1 MMLCGLW
8 HSCQSWSLVLSSRHW
23 NRTLL
28 ALSFPLKRNVATSSL
43 VVAGGP
49 ERSWV
54 LGGSWSDVSG
64 APSQRTLK
72 HCIGLRSR
80 GLSGPMFP
88 CALFPPPSTFTRP
101 LLPSLAH
108 IPQVPLSLAV
118 LPVIVWLTLGTK
130 MPYEV
135 LLLVRLR
142 SITVPEPAPISSATV
157 MPVPS
162 LWLEGFRRSTFSRER
177 SEISMPLPWD
187 SLASLY
193 SSRFSLELFSTM
205 PDLFERTSLPRR
217 RLSRAWKSEMPGPLD
232 RCATLSISW
241 LRSSG
246 EACIPFSSRAGPLTS
261 SIVLRSTTLSW
272 DGSPTA
278 APLSVTPISTPPPL
292 SVSVLP
298 TTVLPLEPW
307 IATASLA
314 VPSMTLSWSRLPC
327 DRSIQTPSFP
337 FAASELSRI
346 TVPCVSLVSQIPW
359 SFAWTE
365 LLRSVLPLTA
375 DLNVGGGGG
384 GVGWNWSAAPGGNPR
399 AMPPSWLL

>member
-80 GLSGPMFP
+80 GLSGPRLP
-88 CALFPPPSTFTRP
+88 CALLPPPSTFTRP
-101 LLPSLAH
+101 LLPSLAQ

-135 LLLVRLR
+135 LLLVLLR
-142 SITVPEPAPISSATV
+142 SITVPEPAPTSSATV
-157 MPVPS
+157 MPDPS
-162 LWLEGFRRSTFSRER
+162 LWLDVLRRSTFSMER
-177 SEISMPLPWD
+177 SEISMPVPSD

-205 PDLFERTSLPRR
+205 PALFERTSLPRMT
-217 RLSRAWKSEMPGPLD
+217 LSRAWNSEMPGPFD
-232 RCATLSISW
+232 RCATLSMSW

-246 EACIPFSSRAGPLTS
+246 DACIPFSSIAGPPAS
-261 SIVLRSTTLSW
+261 SIVLRSTTLSCE
-272 DGSPTA
+272 GSPTA
-278 APLSVTPISTPPPL
+278 APLSVTTIRTPPPL
-292 SVSVLP
+292 SFSVLP
-298 TTVLPLEPW
+298 TTVFSFEP
-307 IATASLA
+307 
-314 VPSMTLSWSRLPC
+314 
-327 DRSIQTPSFP
+327 
-337 FAASELSRI
+337 
-346 TVPCVSLVSQIPW
+346 
-359 SFAWTE
+359 
-365 LLRSVLPLTA
+365 
-375 DLNVGGGGG
+375 
-384 GVGWNWSAAPGGNPR
+384 
-399 AMPPSWLL
+399 